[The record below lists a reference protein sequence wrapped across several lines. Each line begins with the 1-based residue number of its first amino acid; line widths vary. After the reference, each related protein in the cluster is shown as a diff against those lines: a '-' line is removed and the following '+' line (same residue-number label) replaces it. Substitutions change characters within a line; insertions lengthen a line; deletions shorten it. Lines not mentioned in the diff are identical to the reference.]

1 MATIFE
7 RLKKVIVEQLDVEEK
22 EITPETSFV
31 DDLNVDSLDLI
42 ELITAMEEEFST
54 SGRKLEIAD
63 EYAEKIQTVQ
73 DAIDYLYDQGIKD
86 E

>member
-7 RLKKVIVEQLDVEEK
+7 RLKKVIVEQLDVAEK
-22 EITPETSFV
+22 EITPEMSFV

-42 ELITAMEEEFST
+42 ELITAMEEEFSMP
-54 SGRKLEIAD
+54 GRKLEIAD
-63 EYAEKIQTVQ
+63 EDAEKIQTIQ
-73 DAIDYLYDQGIKD
+73 DAMDYLYDQGIKD